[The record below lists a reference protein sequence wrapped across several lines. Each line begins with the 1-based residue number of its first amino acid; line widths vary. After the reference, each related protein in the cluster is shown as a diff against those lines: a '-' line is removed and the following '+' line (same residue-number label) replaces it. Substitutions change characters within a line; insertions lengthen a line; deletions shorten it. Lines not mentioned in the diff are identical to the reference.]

1 MSEISFI
8 FVNFLVLK
16 IKVLSKKVVK
26 NPVKTKKFIVFSI
39 MTKVNVIKTMGF
51 CPQNYKNLMLDS
63 EKVL

>member
-1 MSEISFI
+1 VSEISFI